1 MTFVLP
7 TWIISS
13 SVYKCLIK
21 VITIVCLDE
30 IRMCK

>member
-7 TWIISS
+7 TRIISS
-13 SVYKCLIK
+13 SLYKCLIE
-21 VITIVCLDE
+21 VITIVGLDE